1 MEYSDYRVLPDISCS
16 ITALI
21 VRVRVRVRVRAIDT
35 QCALRVFSH
44 SVHNTPYACAAWGGG
59 VGVGTDRES
68 IVTICNVY
76 IAINEEQGIQ
86 LQLVYMD

>member
-1 MEYSDYRVLPDISCS
+1 MEYSDYRVLPEISCS

-21 VRVRVRVRVRAIDT
+21 VRVRVRVRAIDT

-44 SVHNTPYACAAWGGG
+44 SVHNEPYACAAWGEWEGG
-59 VGVGTDRES
+59 GGGTDRES

-76 IAINEEQGIQ
+76 IAINE
-86 LQLVYMD
+86 

>member
-1 MEYSDYRVLPDISCS
+1 MEYSDYRVLPEISCS

-21 VRVRVRVRVRAIDT
+21 VRVRVRAIDT

-44 SVHNTPYACAAWGGG
+44 SVHNEPYACAAWGGG
-59 VGVGTDRES
+59 GGGVGTDRES

-76 IAINEEQGIQ
+76 IAINE
-86 LQLVYMD
+86 